1 MRNKAALFFTLL
13 VLCFFALEKLGAYSF
28 VKMDLSSSRS
38 ALTKIYWKTTQSPQW
53 SEDKSVE
60 MAVLGRKKNHI
71 MMIPVA
77 TEDITHVRIDP
88 STRRGTKTIIR
99 ELNFHHLNTPA
110 VRFRGQAQFSKF
122 IPSDD
127 VISLEVGNQLV
138 FKSSGN
144 DAWYQFEFP
153 KVSANSSAL
162 VQLLKAS
169 VLALFIYGLLSAL
182 PWLLAEFRWVALG
195 MGAASLAVLMM
206 AILSKDNAH
215 PDEGTHLK
223 NAQYYEVHY
232 APPEACSDDTL
243 YTYTTYGV
251 SRLDNREIAYY
262 VGGRYLQLVDFIP
275 APALMKLRYFNV
287 ALFLIMAFLAIRQ
300 IKARLLFLPLMLTPQ
315 SWYLFSYYNSDAL
328 SLFAVVMAAY
338 QVFVSNSMLRRLLR
352 GERPSHYFIWVAMLA
367 LLFAMQYWVKLNYIF
382 YPIFLLMLAVSWLL
396 LYRRKPAL
404 NRIMPVL
411 MAFILGTGLFLSWEV
426 SRHVVNDFSLSEK
439 ATACREKTAHK
450 LYKPSTSLAQTHPNF
465 NLRGKGETLI
475 EMITERNWSERI
487 FFTGL
492 GAYGYLEF
500 LNSSV
505 LYKTQSA
512 LILLLFIYAIFVVFI
527 KGNGLSRMSVLAMLA
542 AMLGITFAAILNN
555 WDQDYQPQGRYLM
568 VYLPLFGSM
577 LLMNEKRINLTLVSG
592 LGWVLFSLALYSF
605 IAIGLV
611 EIPKL

>member
-1 MRNKAALFFTLL
+1 
-13 VLCFFALEKLGAYSF
+13 
-28 VKMDLSSSRS
+28 
-38 ALTKIYWKTTQSPQW
+38 
-53 SEDKSVE
+53 
-60 MAVLGRKKNHI
+60 
-71 MMIPVA
+71 
-77 TEDITHVRIDP
+77 
-88 STRRGTKTIIR
+88 
-99 ELNFHHLNTPA
+99 
-110 VRFRGQAQFSKF
+110 
-122 IPSDD
+122 
-127 VISLEVGNQLV
+127 
-138 FKSSGN
+138 
-144 DAWYQFEFP
+144 
-153 KVSANSSAL
+153 
-162 VQLLKAS
+162 
-169 VLALFIYGLLSAL
+169 
-182 PWLLAEFRWVALG
+182 
-195 MGAASLAVLMM
+195 
-206 AILSKDNAH
+206 
-215 PDEGTHLK
+215 
-223 NAQYYEVHY
+223 
-232 APPEACSDDTL
+232 
-243 YTYTTYGV
+243 
-251 SRLDNREIAYY
+251 
-262 VGGRYLQLVDFIP
+262 
-275 APALMKLRYFNV
+275 
-287 ALFLIMAFLAIRQ
+287 
-300 IKARLLFLPLMLTPQ
+300 LFLPLMLTPQ